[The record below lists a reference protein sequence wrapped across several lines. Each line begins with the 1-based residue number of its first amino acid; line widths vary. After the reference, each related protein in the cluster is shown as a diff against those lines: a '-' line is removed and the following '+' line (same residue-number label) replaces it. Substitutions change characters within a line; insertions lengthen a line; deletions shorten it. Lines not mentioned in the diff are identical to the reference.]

1 MMEFQNILFKKENGV
16 ATVVLNRPEASNTIN
31 LDMKD
36 EIIKAIQEVS
46 QDDKTRVLVVTGAG
60 RTFCA
65 GGDFRPSKVRAKEIA
80 VKDAEDMAPAYDAVR
95 QGNVLPDVIELTL
108 ALQRLGKPTIAMV
121 NGAAVG
127 QGFDLALAC
136 DIRIGSTDSRFMMGF
151 VRMGLP
157 PATGGAWL
165 LPRIV
170 GLGKAMQ
177 YIFTGDWCDAQEAYR
192 IGLLNELV
200 PAEHL
205 LEETM
210 KLASRMAAGPPIALR
225 LSKQEVYRAQ
235 ETDLET
241 SLAFATACSFIA
253 AASDDHKEGIKALA
267 ERRVPIFKGK

>member
-1 MMEFQNILFKKENGV
+1 MKFQNILFKKENGI

-36 EIIKAIQEVS
+36 ELIKAIQKVS

-80 VKDAEDMAPAYDAVR
+80 VKDAEDMAPAYDSVR

-136 DIRIGSTDSRFMMGF
+136 DIRIGSPQSRFMMGF

-165 LPRIV
+165 LPRVV
-170 GLGKAMQ
+170 GLGKALQ

-210 KLASRMAAGPPIALR
+210 KLGNRIAAGPPIALR

-235 ETDLET
+235 ETDLES

-253 AASDDHKEGIKALA
+253 AASDDHKEGIEALA
-267 ERRVPIFKGK
+267 ERRSPVFKGR

>member
-1 MMEFQNILFKKENGV
+1 MEFQTIAFKKENRI
-16 ATVVLNRPEASNTIN
+16 ATVALNRPEAANTIN
-31 LDMKD
+31 LEMKD
-36 EIIKAIQEVS
+36 ELIAAIQEVS
-46 QDDKTRVLVVTGAG
+46 RDDGIGVLVITGSG

-65 GGDFRPSKVRAKEIA
+65 GGDFRPGKVRAKEVD

-127 QGFDLALAC
+127 QGFDLALSC
-136 DIRIGSTDSRFMMGF
+136 DIRTGSPESRFMMGF
-151 VRMGLP
+151 VKMGLP

-165 LPRIV
+165 LPRVV
-170 GLGKAMQ
+170 GMGKALQ

-200 PAEHL
+200 SADQL
-205 LEETM
+205 VEETM
-210 KLASRMAAGPPIALR
+210 KLAGSIAAGPPIALK
-225 LSKQEVYRAQ
+225 LSKQVVYRAQ

-253 AASDDHKEGIKALA
+253 AASEDHKEGIKALA
-267 ERRVPIFKGK
+267 ERRAPEFKGR